1 VSGPVVPQLTVVF
14 LDAGQG
20 DCTLVSFPSGELM
33 LVDCGSTKNSAV
45 VAPQLATGIRRFFP
59 PGRER
64 LDLVVVT
71 HADEDHYNL
80 LVPTMNALN
89 CELGEVRYG
98 GDIALYRN
106 QRESNRAYDWLQQK
120 NAQPFGA
127 AHFGGAAPTVR
138 GTAAARTETKTY
150 VLAANA
156 TGDPAAADGP
166 SKNANSVVTLVE
178 YGGYKVFL
186 MGDATALTEHFILGR
201 VAATPA
207 AGGVLDNTYATSLKM
222 GHHGS
227 DTSSCEPW
235 VRALQPNAFFLS
247 ADTKPF
253 GPKGTGIPTQPFLE
267 QVVSWSPKATAVT
280 SHGVACFYAAEQKF
294 YIWQTTSP
302 VCSTLW
308 TIVYNAA
315 GTGYEAAGGSW
326 FLTVKSDG
334 SVDVSST

>member
-1 VSGPVVPQLTVVF
+1 VPQLTVVF
-14 LDAGQG
+14 FDAGQG

-33 LVDCGSTKNSAV
+33 LIDCGSTKNSAV
-45 VAPQLATGIRRFFP
+45 VKPQLVAGIRRFFSA
-59 PGRER
+59 GRER
-64 LDLVVVT
+64 LDLVLVT

-80 LVPTMNALN
+80 LVPTMNTLN

-98 GDIALYRN
+98 GDIERYQN
-106 QRESNRAYDWLQQK
+106 KRESNRAYDWLKQK

-138 GTAAARTETKTY
+138 GVAANQTETKTY

-156 TGDPAAADGP
+156 TGNPAAADGP

-178 YGGYKVFL
+178 YRGYKVFL
-186 MGDATALTEHFILGR
+186 MGDATALTERFILGR
-201 VAATPA
+201 VATTPA
-207 AGGVLDNTYATSLKM
+207 ASGVLANTYATSLKM

-235 VRALQPNAFFLS
+235 VRALQPNALFLS

-253 GPKGTGIPTQPFLE
+253 GPSGTGVPNQPFLE
-267 QVVSWSPKATAVT
+267 QVVSWSPKATALN
-280 SHGVACFYAAEQKF
+280 SHGVTCFYAAERKF
-294 YIWQTTSP
+294 DVWQTTNP

-308 TIVYNAA
+308 RILYNAA
-315 GTGYEAAGGSW
+315 GTGFDAAGGSW
-326 FLTVKSDG
+326 FLTVKADG